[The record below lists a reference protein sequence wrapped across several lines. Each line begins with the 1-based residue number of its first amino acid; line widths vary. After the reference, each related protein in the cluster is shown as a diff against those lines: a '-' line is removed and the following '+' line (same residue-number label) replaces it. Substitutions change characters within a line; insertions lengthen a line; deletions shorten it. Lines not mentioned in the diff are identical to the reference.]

1 MRMTLLVCFLPAA
14 LAALSLSAPAS
25 AQGGGAAP
33 GSLFKDVIKQPT
45 GKNGYEELV
54 AAAEVLKTSKLW
66 AKAEQPD
73 ALLTDKRLALGDR
86 PVVRALALM
95 RQGLS
100 KPVFSPRDGLQPGTL
115 PPELNGLRSLGRL
128 AAVHQYVALA
138 DGRTGEAL
146 ADARLGMRL
155 GQVIQQDSLMGGLVG
170 LAVGATC
177 IRPLATHLDQLSVRD
192 CELLKGICEEWLTQ
206 PNPLPRVV
214 AAERKV
220 VLTNLADLKQKT
232 GFDPAAGGED
242 LFGIAGRYASDYF
255 ERQLQELNK
264 PAWQRGVLSVDEA
277 PEFSRALLL
286 PVARV
291 LERSLSAYT
300 REEANIRMLAVHAMI
315 LRSRWELGR
324 LPSALTDVN
333 AGDLALDPFTGK
345 SLQYEVQGRNYR
357 LFSAGPL
364 ATAGDPQAVNGRK
377 PVAVVPE

>member
-1 MRMTLLVCFLPAA
+1 MRTMSLTRLLPAA
-14 LAALSLSAPAS
+14 LAALSLSGPAF
-25 AQGGGAAP
+25 AQGAAPAP
-33 GSLFKDVIKQPT
+33 GSLFKEVIKQPT

-54 AAAEVLKTSKLW
+54 AAAEVLKGSKLW

-73 ALLTDKRLALGDR
+73 ALLADKRLALGDR
-86 PVVRALALM
+86 LVVRALALM

-100 KPVFSPRDGLQPGTL
+100 KPVFSPREGLQPGTL
-115 PPELNGLRSLGRL
+115 PPELSGLRSLGRL
-128 AAVHQYVALA
+128 AAVHQYVAFA
-138 DGRTGEAL
+138 DGRTSEAL

-155 GQVIQQDSLMGGLVG
+155 GQVIQQDSLLGGMVG

-192 CELLKGICEEWLTQ
+192 CDLLKVICEEWLAQ

-232 GFDPAAGGED
+232 GAGAGGDD
-242 LFGIAGRYASDYF
+242 LFGTASKYANDYF
-255 ERQLQELNK
+255 DRQLLELNK
-264 PAWQRGVLSVDEA
+264 PAWQRGALGVDDA
-277 PEFSRALLL
+277 PEFSRALLS
-286 PVARV
+286 PVAQI
-291 LERSLSAYT
+291 LERTLSAYT
-300 REEANIRMLAVHAMI
+300 REEANVRMLAVHALI
-315 LRSRWELGR
+315 IHARWEQGH
-324 LPSALTDVN
+324 LPSALAEVN

-345 SLQYEVQGRNYR
+345 ALQYEVLGRTYR

-364 ATAGDPQAVNGRK
+364 APATDPQAVNGRK